1 LGRHARPGCAE
12 KQLIPGIPRPN
23 TLLFGALVCFLHFP
37 AALLE
42 PKGLLTSHMII
53 NDALHRLLLDNLTT
67 ATLLLNDD
75 LRLEYM
81 NPAAEMLLAVSGQR
95 SHGQFISE
103 LFTESSEALSALR
116 QAVQQAHPFNK
127 REAVVTSVSGQT
139 LTVDYAVTPVLSKVE
154 TLLLLEVHPRD
165 RLLRITKEEA
175 QLSKQETT
183 KLLVRGLAHEI
194 KNPLGGIRG
203 AAQLLARELPE
214 ESLKD
219 YTNVIIEEADRL
231 RNLVDRMLGS
241 NKLPSLALTNVH
253 EVLERVGSLV
263 EAESQGSIIL
273 VRDYDPSIPDVL
285 IDREQMIQAVLNIVR
300 NAMQALS
307 GQSDLRLGRITLR
320 TRALRQ
326 FTIGHCRHRLVTK
339 IEIIDNGPGIP
350 TELQETIFYPMVSGR
365 ADGTGLGLAIT
376 QNIISQHQGLIECES
391 HPGHTVFS
399 IFLPLEQG
407 VSPS

>member
-1 LGRHARPGCAE
+1 MT
-12 KQLIPGIPRPN
+12 I
-23 TLLFGALVCFLHFP
+23 
-37 AALLE
+37 
-42 PKGLLTSHMII
+42 S
-53 NDALHRLLLDNLTT
+53 DALHRLLLDNLTT
-67 ATLLLNDD
+67 ATILLNAE

-81 NPAAEMLLAVSGQR
+81 NPAAEMLLAISGQR

-103 LFTESSEALSALR
+103 LFTESAEALNSLR
-116 QAVQQAHPFNK
+116 QAVEHAHPFTK
-127 REAVVTSVSGQT
+127 REAMLTALTGQT
-139 LTVDYAVTPVLSKVE
+139 LTVDYAVTPILNKTE

-183 KLLVRGLAHEI
+183 KMLVRGLAHEI

-203 AAQLLARELPE
+203 AAQLLARQLPE
-214 ESLKD
+214 ESLRD

-241 NKLPSLALTNVH
+241 NKLPSLAMTNIH
-253 EVLERVGSLV
+253 EVVERVCSLV
-263 EAESQGSIIL
+263 SAESQGGITL

-307 GQSDLRLGRITLR
+307 GDKALRLGRITLR
-320 TRALRQ
+320 TRTMRQ
-326 FTIGHCRHRLVTK
+326 FTIGHTRHRLVAK
-339 IEIIDNGPGIP
+339 MEITDNGPGIP
-350 TELQETIFYPMVSGR
+350 AELQETIFYPMVSGR
-365 ADGTGLGLAIT
+365 PDGTGLGLAIT
-376 QNIISQHQGLIECES
+376 QNIISQHQGLIECDS
-391 HPGHTVFS
+391 QPGHTTFS

-407 VSPS
+407 AASS

>member
-1 LGRHARPGCAE
+1 M
-12 KQLIPGIPRPN
+12 
-23 TLLFGALVCFLHFP
+23 T
-37 AALLE
+37 
-42 PKGLLTSHMII
+42 I

-67 ATLLLNDD
+67 ATLLLNAD

-103 LFTESSEALSALR
+103 LFTESAEALSALR
-116 QAVQQAHPFNK
+116 QAVEQAHPFNK
-127 REAVVTSVSGQT
+127 REAVLTAVTGQT
-139 LTVDYAVTPVLSKVE
+139 LTVDYAVTPIINRGV

-183 KLLVRGLAHEI
+183 KMLVRGLAHEI

-253 EVLERVGSLV
+253 EVLERVGSLI
-263 EAESQGSIIL
+263 EAESQGSITL
-273 VRDYDPSIPDVL
+273 VRDYDPSIPDL
-285 IDREQMIQAVLNIVR
+285 MIDREQMIQAVLNIVR
-300 NAMQALS
+300 NAMQAIG
-307 GQSDLRLGRITLR
+307 GQNELRLGRITLR
-320 TRALRQ
+320 TRTLRQ
-326 FTIGHCRHRLVTK
+326 FTIGHCRHRLVTR

-350 TELQETIFYPMVSGR
+350 PELQETIFYPMVSGR

-391 HPGHTVFS
+391 HPGHTLFS

-407 VSPS
+407 VTSS

>member
-1 LGRHARPGCAE
+1 
-12 KQLIPGIPRPN
+12 
-23 TLLFGALVCFLHFP
+23 
-37 AALLE
+37 
-42 PKGLLTSHMII
+42 MII

-139 LTVDYAVTPVLSKVE
+139 LTVDYAVTPVLSKGE

-307 GQSDLRLGRITLR
+307 GQNDLRLGRITLR
-320 TRALRQ
+320 SRTLRQ
-326 FTIGHCRHRLVTK
+326 FTIGHIRHRLVARL
-339 IEIIDNGPGIP
+339 EIIDNGPGIP
-350 TELQETIFYPMVSGR
+350 AELQDTIFYPMVSGR

-391 HPGHTVFS
+391 HPGHTLFS

-407 VSPS
+407 VTPS

>member
-1 LGRHARPGCAE
+1 M
-12 KQLIPGIPRPN
+12 
-23 TLLFGALVCFLHFP
+23 T
-37 AALLE
+37 
-42 PKGLLTSHMII
+42 I

-67 ATLLLNDD
+67 ATLLLNAD

-116 QAVQQAHPFNK
+116 QAVEEAHPFNK
-127 REAVVTSVSGQT
+127 REAVLTAVTGQT
-139 LTVDYAVTPVLSKVE
+139 LTVDYAVTPILNRGE

-203 AAQLLARELPE
+203 AAQLLARELPNE
-214 ESLKD
+214 DLKD

-241 NKLPSLALTNVH
+241 NKLPALAMANVH
-253 EVLERVGSLV
+253 EVLERVGSLI

-300 NAMQALS
+300 NAMQAIGS
-307 GQSDLRLGRITLR
+307 QNELRLGRITLR
-320 TRALRQ
+320 TRTLRQ
-326 FTIGHCRHRLVTK
+326 FTIGHIRHRLVARL
-339 IEIIDNGPGIP
+339 EIIDNGPGIP
-350 TELQETIFYPMVSGR
+350 AELQDTIFYPMVSGR

-407 VSPS
+407 VTPS

>member
-1 LGRHARPGCAE
+1 MT
-12 KQLIPGIPRPN
+12 I
-23 TLLFGALVCFLHFP
+23 
-37 AALLE
+37 
-42 PKGLLTSHMII
+42 S
-53 NDALHRLLLDNLTT
+53 DAQHRLLLDNLTT
-67 ATLLLNDD
+67 ATLLLNAE

-103 LFTESSEALSALR
+103 LFTESTEALSSLR
-116 QAVQQAHPFNK
+116 QAVEQAHPFTK
-127 REAVVTSVSGQT
+127 REAQLTSLTGQT
-139 LTVDYAVTPVLSKVE
+139 ITVDYAVTPILHQGQ

-183 KLLVRGLAHEI
+183 KMLVRGLAHEI

-214 ESLKD
+214 EGLRD

-241 NKLPSLALTNVH
+241 NKLPSLAMTNIH
-253 EVLERVGSLV
+253 EVLERVCSLV
-263 EAESQGSIIL
+263 EAESQGGITL

-300 NAMQALS
+300 NAAQALD
-307 GQSDLRLGRITLR
+307 GQGEIHLR
-320 TRALRQ
+320 TRIARQVTLAKRRFKLALELQ
-326 FTIGHCRHRLVTK
+326 V
-339 IEIIDNGPGIP
+339 IDNGPGIP
-350 TELQETIFYPMVSGR
+350 EEIRDRIFYPLVSGR
-365 ADGTGLGLAIT
+365 DGGSGLGLSLAQSFIE
-376 QNIISQHQGLIECES
+376 QHQGMIEVDS
-391 HPGHTVFS
+391 RPGRTCFT
-399 IFLPLEQG
+399 ILLPISDR
-407 VSPS
+407 V

>member
-1 LGRHARPGCAE
+1 
-12 KQLIPGIPRPN
+12 
-23 TLLFGALVCFLHFP
+23 
-37 AALLE
+37 
-42 PKGLLTSHMII
+42 MII

-67 ATLLLNDD
+67 ATLLLNAD

-103 LFTESSEALSALR
+103 LFTESQEALISLR
-116 QAVQQAHPFNK
+116 QAVEEAHPFNK
-127 REAVVTSVSGQT
+127 REATLTSASGQT
-139 LTVDYAVTPVLSKVE
+139 LTVDYAVTPLFNKGE
-154 TLLLLEVHPRD
+154 TLLLLEVLPRD
-165 RLLRITKEEA
+165 RLLRNTKEEA

-183 KLLVRGLAHEI
+183 KMLVRGLAHEI

-241 NKLPSLALTNVH
+241 NKLPLLAMTNIH
-253 EVLERVGSLV
+253 EVLERVSNLV
-263 EAESQGSIIL
+263 EAESQGGITL

-300 NAMQALS
+300 NAMQALAPL
-307 GQSDLRLGRITLR
+307 SDIRLGRITLR

-326 FTIGHCRHRLVTK
+326 FTIAHIRHRLVTK

-350 TELQETIFYPMVSGR
+350 SELQETIFYPMVSGR

-407 VSPS
+407 VTPS

>member
-1 LGRHARPGCAE
+1 MT
-12 KQLIPGIPRPN
+12 I
-23 TLLFGALVCFLHFP
+23 
-37 AALLE
+37 
-42 PKGLLTSHMII
+42 S
-53 NDALHRLLLDNLTT
+53 DAQHRLLLDNLTT
-67 ATLLLNDD
+67 ATLLLNAE

-103 LFTESSEALSALR
+103 LFTESTEALNSLR
-116 QAVQQAHPFNK
+116 QAVEQAHPFTK
-127 REAVVTSVSGQT
+127 REAQLTSLTGQT
-139 LTVDYAVTPVLSKVE
+139 ITVDYAVTPILHQGQ

-183 KLLVRGLAHEI
+183 KMLVRGLAHEI

-214 ESLKD
+214 DGLRD

-241 NKLPSLALTNVH
+241 NKLPSLAMTNIH
-253 EVLERVGSLV
+253 EVLERVCSLV
-263 EAESQGSIIL
+263 EAESQGCITL
-273 VRDYDPSIPDVL
+273 VRDYDPSLPDVL

-300 NAMQALS
+300 NAMQAIG
-307 GQSDLRLGRITLR
+307 GQNELRLGRIALR
-320 TRALRQ
+320 SRAVRQ
-326 FTIGHCRHRLVTK
+326 FTIGHVRHRLVARV
-339 IEIIDNGPGIP
+339 EIVDNGPGIP
-350 TELQETIFYPMVSGR
+350 PELQDTLFYPMVSGR
-365 ADGTGLGLAIT
+365 PDGTGLGLAIT

-391 HPGHTVFS
+391 HPGHTAFS
-399 IFLPLEQG
+399 IYLPLEQG
-407 VSPS
+407 ATAP

>member
-1 LGRHARPGCAE
+1 MT
-12 KQLIPGIPRPN
+12 I
-23 TLLFGALVCFLHFP
+23 
-37 AALLE
+37 
-42 PKGLLTSHMII
+42 S
-53 NDALHRLLLDNLTT
+53 DAQHRLLLDNLTT
-67 ATLLLNDD
+67 ATLLLNAE
-75 LRLEYM
+75 LRLDYM

-103 LFTESSEALSALR
+103 LFTESTEALNSLR
-116 QAVQQAHPFNK
+116 QAVEQAHPFTK
-127 REAVVTSVSGQT
+127 REAQLTSLTGQAI
-139 LTVDYAVTPVLSKVE
+139 TVDYAVTPILHQGN

-183 KLLVRGLAHEI
+183 KMLVRGLAHEI

-214 ESLKD
+214 DGLRD

-241 NKLPSLALTNVH
+241 NKLPSLAMTNIH
-253 EVLERVGSLV
+253 EVLERVCSLV
-263 EAESQGSIIL
+263 DAESQGCITL
-273 VRDYDPSIPDVL
+273 VRDYDPSLPDVL

-300 NAMQALS
+300 NAMQAIS
-307 GQSDLRLGRITLR
+307 SQNELRLGRITLR
-320 TRALRQ
+320 SRAMRQ
-326 FTIGHCRHRLVTK
+326 FTIGHVRHRLVARV
-339 IEIIDNGPGIP
+339 EIIDNGPGIP
-350 TELQETIFYPMVSGR
+350 SELQDTLFYPMVSGR
-365 ADGTGLGLAIT
+365 PDGTGLGLAIT

-391 HPGHTVFS
+391 HAGHTAFS

-407 VSPS
+407 ATAS

>member
-1 LGRHARPGCAE
+1 M
-12 KQLIPGIPRPN
+12 
-23 TLLFGALVCFLHFP
+23 TL
-37 AALLE
+37 
-42 PKGLLTSHMII
+42 KDS
-53 NDALHRLLLDNLTT
+53 LHRLLLDNLTT
-67 ATLLLNDD
+67 ATLLLNAD

-95 SHGQFISE
+95 SHGQFICE
-103 LFTESSEALSALR
+103 LFTESSEALVALR
-116 QAVQQAHPFNK
+116 QAVAQAHPFNK
-127 REAVVTSVSGQT
+127 REAILTTQTNQSV
-139 LTVDYAVTPVLSKVE
+139 TVDYAVTPILTRNE
-154 TLLLLEVHPRD
+154 TLLLLEIHPRD

-175 QLSKQETT
+175 QLSKQETA

-219 YTNVIIEEADRL
+219 YTNVIIEESDRL

-241 NKLPSLALTNVH
+241 NKLPSLVEINVH
-253 EVLERVGSLV
+253 EVLERVASLV
-263 EAESQGSIIL
+263 EAESQGGIVL
-273 VRDYDPSIPDVL
+273 LRDYDPSIPDLL

-300 NAMQALS
+300 NAMQAIAS
-307 GQSDLRLGRITLR
+307 WSDQRPGRITLR
-320 TRALRQ
+320 TRTLRQ
-326 FTIGHCRHRLVTK
+326 FTIGYARHRLVTK

-350 TELQETIFYPMVSGR
+350 QELQETVFYPMVSGR

-407 VSPS
+407 ATPT

>member
-1 LGRHARPGCAE
+1 M
-12 KQLIPGIPRPN
+12 
-23 TLLFGALVCFLHFP
+23 T
-37 AALLE
+37 
-42 PKGLLTSHMII
+42 I

-67 ATLLLNDD
+67 ATLLLNAD

-103 LFTESSEALSALR
+103 LFTESAEALSALR
-116 QAVQQAHPFNK
+116 QAVEQAHPFNK
-127 REAVVTSVSGQT
+127 REAVLTAVTGQT
-139 LTVDYAVTPVLSKVE
+139 LTVDYAVTPIINRGE

-203 AAQLLARELPE
+203 AAQLLARELPNE
-214 ESLKD
+214 DLRD
-219 YTNVIIEEADRL
+219 YTSVIIEEADRL

-241 NKLPSLALTNVH
+241 NKLPSLVMTNVH

-300 NAMQALS
+300 NAMQAI
-307 GQSDLRLGRITLR
+307 GAQNEMRLGRITLR
-320 TRALRQ
+320 TRTLRQ
-326 FTIGHCRHRLVTK
+326 FTIGHVRHRLVTRL
-339 IEIIDNGPGIP
+339 EIIDNGPGIP
-350 TELQETIFYPMVSGR
+350 AELLDTIFYPMVSGR

-407 VSPS
+407 VTPS

>member
-1 LGRHARPGCAE
+1 MT
-12 KQLIPGIPRPN
+12 I
-23 TLLFGALVCFLHFP
+23 
-37 AALLE
+37 
-42 PKGLLTSHMII
+42 S
-53 NDALHRLLLDNLTT
+53 DALHRLLLDNLTT
-67 ATLLLNDD
+67 ATILLNAD

-81 NPAAEMLLAVSGQR
+81 NPAAEMLLAISGQR

-103 LFTESSEALSALR
+103 LFTESAEALSSLR
-116 QAVQQAHPFNK
+116 QAVEQAHPFTK
-127 REAVVTSVSGQT
+127 REAMLTALTGQT
-139 LTVDYAVTPVLSKVE
+139 LTVDYAVTPILSKGD

-183 KLLVRGLAHEI
+183 KMLVRGLAHEI

-241 NKLPSLALTNVH
+241 NKLPSLAMTNVH
-253 EVLERVGSLV
+253 EVLERVCSLV
-263 EAESQGSIIL
+263 EAESQGCITL

-300 NAMQALS
+300 NAMQAIS
-307 GQSDLRLGRITLR
+307 GQNELRLGRITMR
-320 TRALRQ
+320 TPRHAPV
-326 FTIGHCRHRLVTK
+326 TIG
-339 IEIIDNGPGIP
+339 
-350 TELQETIFYPMVSGR
+350 
-365 ADGTGLGLAIT
+365 
-376 QNIISQHQGLIECES
+376 
-391 HPGHTVFS
+391 
-399 IFLPLEQG
+399 
-407 VSPS
+407 

>member
-1 LGRHARPGCAE
+1 MT
-12 KQLIPGIPRPN
+12 I
-23 TLLFGALVCFLHFP
+23 
-37 AALLE
+37 
-42 PKGLLTSHMII
+42 S
-53 NDALHRLLLDNLTT
+53 DAQHRLLLDNLTT
-67 ATLLLNDD
+67 ATLLLNAE

-103 LFTESSEALSALR
+103 LFTESAEALNSLR
-116 QAVQQAHPFNK
+116 QAVEQAHPFTK
-127 REAVVTSVSGQT
+127 REAQLTSLTGQSI
-139 LTVDYAVTPVLSKVE
+139 TVDYAVTPILHQGQ

-183 KLLVRGLAHEI
+183 KMLVRGLAHEI

-214 ESLKD
+214 DGLRD

-241 NKLPSLALTNVH
+241 NKLPSLSMTNIH
-253 EVLERVGSLV
+253 EVLERVCSLV
-263 EAESQGSIIL
+263 DAESQGGITL
-273 VRDYDPSIPDVL
+273 VRDYDPSLPDVL

-300 NAMQALS
+300 NAMQAI
-307 GQSDLRLGRITLR
+307 GAQNELRLGRITLR
-320 TRALRQ
+320 SRAVRQ
-326 FTIGHCRHRLVTK
+326 FTIGHVRHRLVAR

-350 TELQETIFYPMVSGR
+350 AELQDTLFYPMVSGR
-365 ADGTGLGLAIT
+365 PDGTGLGLAIT

-391 HPGHTVFS
+391 HAGHTTFS
-399 IFLPLEQG
+399 IYLPLEQG
-407 VSPS
+407 AITP

>member
-1 LGRHARPGCAE
+1 
-12 KQLIPGIPRPN
+12 
-23 TLLFGALVCFLHFP
+23 
-37 AALLE
+37 
-42 PKGLLTSHMII
+42 MI

-67 ATLLLNDD
+67 ATLLLNAE
-75 LRLEYM
+75 LRVEYM

-103 LFTESSEALSALR
+103 LFTESPEALASLR
-116 QAVQQAHPFNK
+116 QAVEEAHPFNK
-127 REAVVTSVSGQT
+127 REAVLTALTGQT
-139 LTVDYAVTPVLSKVE
+139 LTVDYSVTPIPNRGE
-154 TLLLLEVHPRD
+154 TLLLLEVLPRD

-214 ESLKD
+214 ESLRD

-241 NKLPSLALTNVH
+241 NKLPRLALTNVH
-253 EVLERVGSLV
+253 EVLERVSSLV
-263 EAESQGSIIL
+263 EAETQGGITLI
-273 VRDYDPSIPDVL
+273 RDYDPSIPDVL

-300 NAMQALS
+300 NAMQAI
-307 GQSDLRLGRITLR
+307 GTQNELRLGRISLR
-320 TRALRQ
+320 TRTLRQ
-326 FTIGHCRHRLVTK
+326 FTIGHTRHRLVTK
-339 IEIIDNGPGIP
+339 VEIIDNGPGIP
-350 TELQETIFYPMVSGR
+350 PELQDTIFYPMVSGR
-365 ADGTGLGLAIT
+365 PDGTGLGLAIT